1 MIYRNIKKAI
11 FGFSDKKTGEKLR
24 KFFKKHTGKD
34 IDFNSIEHYSENFKL
49 LAFDIPL
56 KDFIPIGITA
66 ALVCPGLKF
75 HGPVEEFISW
85 YENKYLIFKD
95 VEIIKHI
102 PHASVE
108 FPNIYKG
115 VEHLVFGKNYKRDN
129 YKMSD
134 LFVDELF
141 SNIPG
146 VEVKAKYSRLYC
158 DVEKYKD
165 NSKEEMARFGQ
176 GYIYTKNYLGE
187 EYIRHKKI
195 NKVDIDK
202 DVDSY
207 YDEHHKKLTQ
217 ETKRIIKSGKKV
229 LILDLHSFNEEQAIA
244 INKEGPF
251 PDICIGINENVDKKI
266 LYFIIDEIKKK
277 GYSYQINYPYSGSI
291 IPNDLNKTE
300 LKKVCSI
307 MIEVNKK
314 LYL

>member
-66 ALVCPGLKF
+66 ALVCSGLKF

-195 NKVDIDK
+195 NKVDI
-202 DVDSY
+202 VMIRNTELMGAIQEI
-207 YDEHHKKLTQ
+207 YDYNKGRYGVRRIHKELSNKGYHVNH
-217 ETKRIIKSGKKV
+217 KRVQRLMHEMRLFG
-229 LILDLHSFNEEQAIA
+229 
-244 INKEGPF
+244 KEG
-251 PDICIGINENVDKKI
+251 
-266 LYFIIDEIKKK
+266 L
-277 GYSYQINYPYSGSI
+277 
-291 IPNDLNKTE
+291 
-300 LKKVCSI
+300 
-307 MIEVNKK
+307 
-314 LYL
+314 